1 MTQREGTGSMRPT
14 KLHPKVKRI
23 IRHTHHSARVIFV
36 AGCIDYVA
44 SKAIAVI
51 QIILVQIGSSLP

>member
-1 MTQREGTGSMRPT
+1 MRPT